1 MIVIDPHN
9 PPRVALQIWHG
20 ATPEYTFVVK
30 ANGAPLDISG
40 MTFGVEITELPNCE
54 TVSSL
59 TTDSEP
65 LLSID
70 DAANGVL
77 KLAVPAWL
85 SAKMRRTYLP
95 KFRVW
100 LSENGG
106 QRPVV
111 YGDLIGK
118 TNV

>member
-1 MIVIDPHN
+1 
-9 PPRVALQIWHG
+9 
-20 ATPEYTFVVK
+20 
-30 ANGAPLDISG
+30 
-40 MTFGVEITELPNCE
+40 
-54 TVSSL
+54 VSSL